1 MKRGTGRKGSVFP
14 LSEGDFSEALRFL
27 RSVALEETF
36 SEAFTALWSHTAWKM
51 LACYA
56 CQTLDTGHVPFS
68 RGSWNKAQKRMVSA
82 VDQSVCRLE
91 SLGHAEVSDVSAVEK
106 ELKSKRV
113 SYEGEELGVCHKL
126 SYNQVLPALPPKEH
140 GGSIDVLEFV
150 PETTKEMLLNPEK
163 LVVLDVGQELP
174 KLQGRV
180 HVESGEMDKIAAE
193 LVMRGVCH
201 WIPYSSVFEFRGQ
214 KILNGLFGVE
224 KSGFEQGEV
233 LHQEAEALW
242 KRAGVVSAEKKRKR
256 CEVSGQELGA
266 FVHGGARVM
275 GPSPERLVKLIQATL
290 VVLQRKSL
298 SRKLVQVICGRWV
311 HVFQFR
317 RPAMSLLEACWE
329 YISAW
334 GTRYD
339 LQVKVRR
346 ELFACLS
353 AVPLLHTFLGGKI
366 GNVTTASDAS
376 HKGGA
381 VGIAKQL
388 SPAGE
393 DFVRSSLIEGQPRKS
408 GIMVLSLFHGIGGS
422 FRAYD
427 ILGIRPDALVAF
439 DIHKPAMRVTS
450 RRWPQT
456 EMFGDVKDLN
466 EALLEKLLMKY
477 PEITE
482 IHLWGLWGG
491 FPCIDLSS
499 VNVLGRGL
507 AGPQSSL
514 FFEFVR
520 VLRLL
525 KKKSPR
531 HVKIKYVAEN
541 VASMPK
547 SECTKISDELR
558 TRPYHLNCADAVP
571 MQRPRLCWTSE
582 ELDGCLQGL
591 EFSEREYWTEIRAEA
606 DYPSQEQ
613 WITPGTWWPGEF
625 EGHDTGVISLKETKT
640 GLRNAAHETV
650 SITNI
655 LALEVLRAAIEEHTE
670 SGMSKVPL
678 WLRFNLG
685 PSCTMLGPTWGAVGT
700 KRAPYW
706 PQVEAMLRTL
716 GVETVKVDDAGPIC
730 KLSKFPQVRALL
742 GGLSAPN
749 LHQLN
754 RLSIRCINSE
764 TIMPRH
770 LRCRRIFAYISGLDL
785 GHAPVF
791 TPTQIIMSAAAD
803 LFLGSRRTMGNS
815 VPSKLVADVVPVNSE
830 TTFFPGA
837 HNAYNAKF
845 CLCTSGGGARAMTHT
860 MGVYRALYEMGIL
873 EEVDGISSVSGGT
886 WASSIYMFG
895 KDFEGK
901 AIDTATMLGPRSDPQ
916 QLTMEVLRQEAP
928 PLARGLTKG
937 NSSDLVKKHAGTR
950 RDNEVWARVVAD
962 MLLEPFG
969 LASFDCA
976 VAKSEEDVER
986 IKEENP
992 EIKTWSFKTPRTDRP
1007 KLFVMNGALLAPDDH
1022 SITED
1027 NVVSFQMSPD
1037 YTGSPFYPKD
1047 EVLQFPADVTYP
1059 PAPLC
1064 CIYPCWRSALTL
1076 SVGGGF
1082 IESFA
1087 FGGKAPAAAAQRGG
1101 SQVSVPAPAS
1111 IFSLPEMVG
1120 ISSYA
1125 PASAF
1130 SNRRITDTWL
1140 NIRKLYWP
1148 ITSDSVPTAQEAHQ
1162 YALGDGGAI
1171 DNSGLLPLL
1180 QRRARKVIWIA
1191 TSYMPMTEYDYEKAT
1206 FGSFDPYEAQVVDQ
1220 LSAAFGY
1227 GRNDKDEGYF
1237 YSNNQVFK
1245 GT

>member
-1 MKRGTGRKGSVFP
+1 MRSRAEIWSQVLRGCTTLERSGCALAWCLAREHLFSPLHEGSNNGLGIFNSDMKRGTGRKGSVFP
-14 LSEGDFSEALRFL
+14 LSEGDFNEALRFL

-36 SEAFTALWSHTAWKM
+36 SEAFVALWSHTAWKM

-56 CQTLDTGHVPFS
+56 CQTLDTGHVPFG

-126 SYNQVLPALPPKEH
+126 SFNQVLPALPPKEH

-150 PETTKEMLLNPEK
+150 SETTKEMLLNPEK

-224 KSGFEQGEV
+224 KSGRVEGNKPILRLIMNLIPSNSVLKQFTGSTKGLPHITAWLSTFIEEGQELRLWQSDMANAFYLFYLPKVWHRFLAFNVVRRKSDVMGGADDSLVCLSCGVLPMGWGSSVSVMQEVSERLLVGSKLLEDRQVMRGRGLPLWMVGLLEESHQSGKAWWHIYLDNFAACQVGDPAEGFEHGEAI
-233 LHQEAEALW
+233 HQEAEALW

-266 FVHGGARVM
+266 FVHGEARVM

-298 SRKLVQVICGRWV
+298 SRKLVQVICGRWI

-482 IHLWGLWGG
+482 IHLWGG

-591 EFSEREYWTEIRAEA
+591 EFTEREYWTEIKAEA
-606 DYPSQEQ
+606 AYPSQEQ

-625 EGHDTGVISLKETKT
+625 EGHTLPTALKSIARKKPPPSPAGYHRCDEETLARWTGDSFRFPPYHYMPRFLFWTEDKWRLANSSEKEILLGYGAGHTCLCFSASLIKQSQIKYEDERLSLLGDSFSVLSFVIPAAGLCPNTGVISLKETKT

-650 SITNI
+650 SRTNI

-670 SGMSKVPL
+670 SGMSKLPL
-678 WLRFNLG
+678 WLRWSKHTAG
-685 PSCTMLGPTWGAVGT
+685 SMQVAPSGS
-700 KRAPYW
+700 
-706 PQVEAMLRTL
+706 LR
-716 GVETVKVDDAGPIC
+716 
-730 KLSKFPQVRALL
+730 
-742 GGLSAPN
+742 
-749 LHQLN
+749 
-754 RLSIRCINSE
+754 
-764 TIMPRH
+764 
-770 LRCRRIFAYISGLDL
+770 
-785 GHAPVF
+785 
-791 TPTQIIMSAAAD
+791 
-803 LFLGSRRTMGNS
+803 
-815 VPSKLVADVVPVNSE
+815 
-830 TTFFPGA
+830 
-837 HNAYNAKF
+837 
-845 CLCTSGGGARAMTHT
+845 
-860 MGVYRALYEMGIL
+860 
-873 EEVDGISSVSGGT
+873 
-886 WASSIYMFG
+886 
-895 KDFEGK
+895 
-901 AIDTATMLGPRSDPQ
+901 
-916 QLTMEVLRQEAP
+916 
-928 PLARGLTKG
+928 
-937 NSSDLVKKHAGTR
+937 
-950 RDNEVWARVVAD
+950 
-962 MLLEPFG
+962 
-969 LASFDCA
+969 
-976 VAKSEEDVER
+976 
-986 IKEENP
+986 
-992 EIKTWSFKTPRTDRP
+992 
-1007 KLFVMNGALLAPDDH
+1007 
-1022 SITED
+1022 
-1027 NVVSFQMSPD
+1027 
-1037 YTGSPFYPKD
+1037 
-1047 EVLQFPADVTYP
+1047 
-1059 PAPLC
+1059 
-1064 CIYPCWRSALTL
+1064 
-1076 SVGGGF
+1076 
-1082 IESFA
+1082 
-1087 FGGKAPAAAAQRGG
+1087 
-1101 SQVSVPAPAS
+1101 
-1111 IFSLPEMVG
+1111 
-1120 ISSYA
+1120 
-1125 PASAF
+1125 
-1130 SNRRITDTWL
+1130 
-1140 NIRKLYWP
+1140 
-1148 ITSDSVPTAQEAHQ
+1148 
-1162 YALGDGGAI
+1162 
-1171 DNSGLLPLL
+1171 
-1180 QRRARKVIWIA
+1180 
-1191 TSYMPMTEYDYEKAT
+1191 
-1206 FGSFDPYEAQVVDQ
+1206 
-1220 LSAAFGY
+1220 
-1227 GRNDKDEGYF
+1227 
-1237 YSNNQVFK
+1237 
-1245 GT
+1245 